1 MDDIIAIT
9 GHRNYP
15 DPGSFYR
22 GLNNLSA
29 DRYYLGGARGADTD
43 ALEYLGRTQP
53 GSQRTVVVSNRLID
67 QPAATRPITQKY
79 ATDIIE
85 LRNNGANRFQV
96 RNQYMVDR
104 STHLRA
110 FYDGRGS
117 GGTYNT
123 IQYAKSTGKPYSIW
137 HLDDYDNEHYLS
149 MDETAFREWMKN
161 AREHQTALSSIKSI
175 ITAYFK
181 AKYKNIPQDIVLE
194 LGSWRLTVWW

>member
-1 MDDIIAIT
+1 MSDIIAIT

-22 GLNNLSA
+22 GLDNLSA

-53 GSQRTVVVSNRLID
+53 GSQRTVVTPNRLID
-67 QPAATRPITQKY
+67 QPAATRHITKKY

-85 LRNNGANRFQV
+85 LRNTGANRFQV

-137 HLDDYDNEHYLS
+137 HLEKYDNEHYFRMTEGNFRSWMNNVRKQKVTLS
-149 MDETAFREWMKN
+149 AV
-161 AREHQTALSSIKSI
+161 KSI
-175 ITAYFK
+175 IMGYFNK
-181 AKYKNIPQDIVLE
+181 MYNKIPPDIVLQ
-194 LGSWRLTVWW
+194 LGTWRNEVPW